1 MVNPASTAGP
11 NADGS
16 KSLASE
22 SKVGTVIQFL
32 ITGAGTG
39 LLAWLAGLDTS
50 HWSGYL
56 GMVGVAAVGLVTG
69 LVSAYLKKN
78 KRA

>member
-1 MVNPASTAGP
+1 MSNPADVAGA

-16 KSLASE
+16 NSLAKE
-22 SKVGTVIQFL
+22 SKVGTLVQFVV
-32 ITGAGTG
+32 TAGVTG
-39 LLAWLAGLDTS
+39 LLAWTANLDTS

-69 LVSAYLKKN
+69 LGSAYLKKN
-78 KRA
+78 R